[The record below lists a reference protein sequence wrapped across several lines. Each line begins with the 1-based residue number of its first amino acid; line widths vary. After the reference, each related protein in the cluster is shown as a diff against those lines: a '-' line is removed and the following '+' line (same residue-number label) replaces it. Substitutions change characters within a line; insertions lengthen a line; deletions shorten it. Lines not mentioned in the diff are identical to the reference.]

1 MLAYILKR
9 LILMIPTLMGIV
21 VISFIVIHLAP
32 GDPASQ
38 KFGGAAQSS
47 SGVNAERGTEMAE
60 KLFRERYHLDKPLY
74 FQFYKFVQRLATLDL
89 TYYQKQGSIM
99 PELWRR
105 LLVTIQINLI
115 VFVLTYLIAV
125 PLGVYSAAFADSPSD
140 RAMTLGLFVLYSLP
154 SFWVATL
161 MIIWLTNQGQ
171 WITFP
176 VNGLHDLEAS
186 KFTHWQYFCDWV
198 YHITL
203 PVICLTYGSLAYLSR
218 QMRAGML
225 EVIRQDYIRTA
236 RAKGVGEPR
245 VILVHALRNGLF
257 PIVTLFGSL
266 LPFLVGGSVIV
277 ESIFNIPGMGWFAYE
292 AVQRREYDIVMA
304 TLILSAVLT
313 LIGILISDVMYVL
326 INPQVT
332 FESRAS

>member
-9 LILMIPTLMGIV
+9 LVLMLPTMFGII
-21 VISFIVIHLAP
+21 VISFIIIHLAP
-32 GDPASQ
+32 GDPAAQ
-38 KFGGAAQSS
+38 KFGGGGQATT
-47 SGVNAERGTEMAE
+47 GVNAQRGTEMAE

-74 FQFYKFVQRLATLDL
+74 YQFFKFVQRLATLDL

-99 PELWRR
+99 PDLWRK
-105 LLVTIQINLI
+105 LQVTILINLI
-115 VFVLTYLIAV
+115 VFVLTYLLSV
-125 PLGVYSAAFADSPSD
+125 PLGVFSATFRDSFSD
-140 RAMTLGLFVLYSLP
+140 RSITLGLFILYSLP

-161 MIIWLTNQGQ
+161 MIIWLTNKGE
-171 WITFP
+171 WISFP
-176 VNGLHDLEAS
+176 VGGLHDLEAS
-186 KFTHWQYFCDWV
+186 KFTYFQYFLDYLW
-198 YHITL
+198 HITL

-266 LPFLVGGSVIV
+266 LPFLVGGSVII
-277 ESIFNIPGMGWFAYE
+277 ENIFNIPGMGLYAFE
-292 AVQRREYDIVMA
+292 AVLRREYDIVMA
-304 TLILSAVLT
+304 TLILSAILT
-313 LIGILISDVMYVL
+313 LVGILISDVMYVL

>member
-9 LILMIPTLMGIV
+9 LILMVPTMFGII

-38 KFGGAAQSS
+38 KFGGVGQST

-60 KLFRERYHLDKPLY
+60 KLFRERYHLDKSY
-74 FQFYKFVQRLATLDL
+74 AFQFYKFVQRLFTLDL

-99 PELWRR
+99 PEMGRR
-105 LLVTIQINLI
+105 LLVTMQINLI
-115 VFVLTYLIAV
+115 VFVLTYLLSI
-125 PLGVYSAAFADSPSD
+125 PLGVFSAAFKDSFSD
-140 RAMTLGLFVLYSLP
+140 RTITLLLFILYSLP

-161 MIIWLTNQGQ
+161 MIIWLTNPGG
-171 WITFP
+171 WISFP
-176 VNGLHDLEAS
+176 VSGLHDLEAS
-186 KFTHWQYFCDWV
+186 RFTTFQYFVDWLH
-198 YHITL
+198 HITL

-218 QMRAGML
+218 LMRAGML

-236 RAKGVGEPR
+236 RAKGVSEPR

-257 PIVTLFGSL
+257 PIITLFGAL

-277 ESIFNIPGMGWFAYE
+277 ESIFNVPGMGLFAFE
-292 AVQRREYDIVMA
+292 AVLRREYDIVMA
-304 TLILSAVLT
+304 TLILSAILT
-313 LIGILISDVMYVL
+313 LAGILISDVMYVL
-326 INPQVT
+326 VNPQVT
-332 FESRAS
+332 FESRMS

>member
-1 MLAYILKR
+1 MIAYILKR
-9 LILMIPTLMGIV
+9 LLLMIPTLFGIIL
-21 VISFIVIHLAP
+21 ISFFVIHLAP

-38 KFGGAAQSS
+38 KFGGVGQAS
-47 SGVNAERGTEMAE
+47 SGVNAERGTVMAE
-60 KLFRERYHLDKPLY
+60 KLFRERFHLDKPIHY
-74 FQFYKFVQRLATLDL
+74 QFVKFVQRLVTLDL

-99 PELWRR
+99 PDLWRK
-105 LLVTIQINLI
+105 LKVTILINLI
-115 VFVLTYLIAV
+115 VFVLTYLISV
-125 PLGVYSAAFADSPSD
+125 PLGVYSASFRNSFPD
-140 RAMTLGLFVLYSLP
+140 RAITLGLFILYSLP

-171 WITFP
+171 WIVFP
-176 VNGLHDLEAS
+176 VGGLHDLEAS
-186 KFTHWQYFCDWV
+186 GFSHFRYFLDYLW
-198 YHITL
+198 HITL

-236 RAKGVGEPR
+236 RAKGVGETE

-266 LPFLVGGSVIV
+266 LPFLVGGSVII
-277 ESIFNIPGMGWFAYE
+277 ENIFNIPGMGLYAYD
-292 AVQRREYDIVMA
+292 AVLRREYDIVMA

-313 LIGILISDVMYVL
+313 LLGILISDVMYVL
-326 INPQVT
+326 INPQVS
-332 FESRAS
+332 FASRAS

>member
-9 LILMIPTLMGIV
+9 LVLMLPTMFGII
-21 VISFIVIHLAP
+21 VISFIIIHLAP
-32 GDPASQ
+32 GDPAAQ
-38 KFGGAAQSS
+38 KFGGVGQSS

-60 KLFRERYHLDKPLY
+60 KLFRERYHLDKPMY
-74 FQFYKFVQRLATLDL
+74 YQFFKFTQRLLTLDL

-99 PELWRR
+99 PDLWKKLR
-105 LLVTIQINLI
+105 VTILINLI
-115 VFVLTYLIAV
+115 VFVLTYLISV
-125 PLGVYSAAFADSPSD
+125 PLGVYSATFRDSFSD
-140 RAMTLGLFVLYSLP
+140 RCITLGLFILYSLP

-161 MIIWLTNQGQ
+161 MIIWLTNKGE
-171 WITFP
+171 WISFP
-176 VNGLHDLEAS
+176 VGGLHDLEAS
-186 KFTHWQYFCDWV
+186 KFTYFQYVLDYLW
-198 YHITL
+198 HITL

-266 LPFLVGGSVIV
+266 LPFLVGGSVII
-277 ESIFNIPGMGWFAYE
+277 ENIFNIPGMGLYAFE
-292 AVQRREYDIVMA
+292 AVLRREYDIVMA

-313 LIGILISDVMYVL
+313 LVGILISDVMYVL

>member
-1 MLAYILKR
+1 MIAYILKR
-9 LILMIPTLMGIV
+9 LFLMIPTMFGIV
-21 VISFIVIHLAP
+21 VISFIIIHLAP
-32 GDPASQ
+32 GDPAAQ
-38 KFGGAAQSS
+38 KFGGVGQSS

-74 FQFYKFVQRLATLDL
+74 YQFYKFVQRLVTLDL

-99 PELWRR
+99 PDLWRK
-105 LLVTIQINLI
+105 LQVTIIINLI
-115 VFVLTYLIAV
+115 VFFLTYLISV
-125 PLGVYSAAFADSPSD
+125 PLGVYSATFRDSFSD
-140 RAMTLGLFVLYSLP
+140 RAITLILFILYSLP

-161 MIIWLTNQGQ
+161 MIIWLTNPGD
-171 WITFP
+171 WISFP
-176 VNGLHDLEAS
+176 VSGIHDLEAN
-186 KFTHWQYFCDWV
+186 KFTNFQYFVD
-198 YHITL
+198 YIHHITL

-236 RAKGVGEPR
+236 RAKGVSEPR

-266 LPFLVGGSVIV
+266 LPFLVGGSVII
-277 ESIFNIPGMGWFAYE
+277 ESIFNIPGMGLFAFE
-292 AVQRREYDIVMA
+292 AVLRREYDIVMA
-304 TLILSAVLT
+304 TLILAAVLT
-313 LIGILISDVMYVL
+313 LIGILISDIMYVL

>member
-1 MLAYILKR
+1 MIAYLLKR
-9 LILMIPTLMGIV
+9 LVLMVPTMLGII
-21 VISFIVIHLAP
+21 VISFVIIHLAP

-38 KFGGAAQSS
+38 KFGGMGQANR
-47 SGVNAERGTEMAE
+47 GVNAERGTEMAE
-60 KLFRERYHLDKPLY
+60 KLFRERYHLDKPLHY
-74 FQFYKFVQRLATLDL
+74 QFYKFVQRLVTLDL

-99 PELWRR
+99 PQLWRH
-105 LLVTIQINLI
+105 LLVSILINLI
-115 VFVLTYLIAV
+115 VFVLTYLISV
-125 PLGVYSAAFADSPSD
+125 PLGVFSATFRDSLADRSV
-140 RAMTLGLFVLYSLP
+140 TLVLFVLYSLP

-161 MIIWLTNQGQ
+161 MIIWLSNKGQ
-171 WITFP
+171 WLYFP
-176 VNGLHDLEAS
+176 VSGLHDLEAG
-186 KFTHWQYFCDWV
+186 KFTTFQYVLD
-198 YHITL
+198 YLHHITL

-266 LPFLVGGSVIV
+266 LPFLVGGSVII
-277 ESIFNIPGMGWFAYE
+277 ESIFNIPGMGLFAYE
-292 AVQRREYDIVMA
+292 AVLRREYDIVMA
-304 TLILSAVLT
+304 TLILSALLT
-313 LIGILISDVMYVL
+313 LVGILISDVMYVL
-326 INPQVT
+326 INPQVS